1 MMKIKYLL
9 IAILITFF
17 ALPAKAEVEINVSGA
32 QRKAMKVAMPEMLGS
47 NSNFLT
53 KIVGG
58 SYGDKVRE
66 VVIADLERSGLFEII
81 PERSYIEKIPS
92 LDYRPSFVDWQA
104 IKAQALVQSRIQ
116 ELPGNKLKV
125 DFRLWDAVTE
135 QELTGKT
142 FTSTKENDWSAEY
155 AKNAINNGDIL
166 YAGKYRTPD
175 FELLLSENC
184 GLAIENTMIYHTPE
198 IKEQLENLGI
208 PVIVEYSSYEPHPLG
223 RMEWIKLYGLLTG
236 HEDEAE
242 KLFSEKARQVEN
254 LSIDDINPDEK
265 KSVAFFYITSS
276 GYASV
281 RKPNDYV
288 SKMIELAGGKYIFT
302 ADDLNVDENALSTM
316 NMQIESFYEKAKDA
330 DIIIYNSTIDGE
342 IQNIQQLVEKCSV
355 LSDFK
360 AVKNNNAWCSEK
372 DMFQQTGASA
382 DIIIEMNKII
392 TGSAED
398 DMEFIHRIKN
408 E

>member
-1 MMKIKYLL
+1 MKRYALIIPLIFLTSCGTDNNNTNYENAQSMQLEYAQQFTVESDGDISHVKIGNGDEFIILPEDADIPDEYKNMKIIRKPVENIYLASSSVMDL
-9 IAILITFF
+9 F
-17 ALPAKAEVEINVSGA
+17 SGIDC
-32 QRKAMKVAMPEMLGS
+32 L
-47 NSNFLT
+47 
-53 KIVGG
+53 
-58 SYGDKVRE
+58 
-66 VVIADLERSGLFEII
+66 DLV
-81 PERSYIEKIPS
+81 K
-92 LDYRPSFVDWQA
+92 
-104 IKAQALVQSRIQ
+104 
-116 ELPGNKLKV
+116 
-125 DFRLWDAVTE
+125 
-135 QELTGKT
+135 
-142 FTSTKENDWSAEY
+142 FTSTKESDWSAEY
-155 AKNAINNGDIL
+155 VKKALENGDIL

-236 HEDEAE
+236 HENEAE

-254 LSIDDINPDEK
+254 LKIDDINPDEK

-288 SKMIELAGGKYIFT
+288 SKMIELAGGRYIFT

-342 IQNIQQLVEKCSV
+342 IENISQLTEKCSI
-355 LSDFK
+355 LSDFR
-360 AVKNNNAWCSEK
+360 AVRNNNAWCSEK

-392 TGSAED
+392 TDSAED
-398 DMEFIHRIKN
+398 DMEFIHRIKS

>member
-1 MMKIKYLL
+1 MKKYILL
-9 IAILITFF
+9 IPLIVLSSCGEKNNSISVDNSEKLNLEYAQQFTVEKNGDISHVKINNGDEFILAPKDSDIPDEYKNIKTIRT
-17 ALPAKAEVEINVSGA
+17 PVENIYLASSSVMDLFSGIN
-32 QRKAMKVAMPEMLGS
+32 
-47 NSNFLT
+47 
-53 KIVGG
+53 
-58 SYGDKVRE
+58 
-66 VVIADLERSGLFEII
+66 
-81 PERSYIEKIPS
+81 S
-92 LDYRPSFVDWQA
+92 LD
-104 IKAQALVQSRIQ
+104 LV
-116 ELPGNKLKV
+116 K
-125 DFRLWDAVTE
+125 
-135 QELTGKT
+135 
-142 FTSTKENDWSAEY
+142 FTSTKDWSMDYVNDAL
-155 AKNAINNGDIL
+155 NNGDIT

-236 HEDEAE
+236 HEQEAE
-242 KLFSEKARQVEN
+242 KLFSEKAAQVEN
-254 LSIDDINPDEK
+254 LKIDDINPDEK
-265 KSVAFFYITSS
+265 KSVAFFYITSN

-288 SKMIELAGGKYIFT
+288 SKMIELAGGEYIFT

-372 DMFQQTGASA
+372 DMFQQTGAAA

-392 TGSAED
+392 TDTAED
-398 DMEFIHRIKN
+398 DTEFFHRIEN
-408 E
+408 D